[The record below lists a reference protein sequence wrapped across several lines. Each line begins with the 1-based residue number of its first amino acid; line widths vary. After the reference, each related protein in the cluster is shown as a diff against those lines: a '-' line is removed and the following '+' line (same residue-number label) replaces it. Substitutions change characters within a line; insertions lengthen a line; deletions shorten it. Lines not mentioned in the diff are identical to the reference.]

1 MGGSRGRSWAPP
13 PMNGYEPITVNLAL
27 TGAVPSKGDNP
38 AVPLTTEEIA
48 ADAVACALGLSPA
61 GASRALA
68 GSPTTGR

>member
-1 MGGSRGRSWAPP
+1 MGTAADERLRADDRKRRADRG
-13 PMNGYEPITVNLAL
+13 
-27 TGAVPSKGDNP
+27 GAEQGDNP